1 MKVRCPSPEASAIR
15 SRQLSTILRAM
26 VRPFSRSPAS
36 SASVGTL
43 SIAWLPHGCL
53 IDLVIVRN
61 RLDLQIEQRG
71 AQGFAMRI
79 ERQRSRDA
87 AAQRLAHDK
96 IQR

>member
-1 MKVRCPSPEASAIR
+1 MKVHAPSPEASAIR
-15 SRQLSTILRAM
+15 SRQASTILRAL

-36 SASVGTL
+36 SANVGTL
-43 SIAWLPHGCL
+43 SIAGSPCGCL
-53 IDLVIVRN
+53 IELAIVRN

-71 AQGFAMRI
+71 AQRFAMRV

-96 IQR
+96 VQR